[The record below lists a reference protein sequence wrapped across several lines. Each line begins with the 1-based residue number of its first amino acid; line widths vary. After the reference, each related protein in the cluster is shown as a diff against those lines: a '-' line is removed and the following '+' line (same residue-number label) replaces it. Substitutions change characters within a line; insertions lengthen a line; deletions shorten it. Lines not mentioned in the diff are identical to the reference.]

1 MDRSILL
8 IVKKFDR
15 YRIST
20 NQNKKDGRWNS
31 KIYYAIYSKTN
42 LTGND
47 IVTFRCISSQDRLSL
62 FSKLLCLGIVHKEE
76 SISSLFSHQEGK
88 MQSNLRILESI
99 IRDYTPEIVHRDE
112 IHVRRWFSF
121 IRGARYDDSLKIIE
135 RKREWDG
142 ERSHPRDNQFSSAVR
157 FSICIMFLLFEKF
170 HWM

>member
-1 MDRSILL
+1 MDDGIQKSIMPSTR
-8 IVKKFDR
+8 K
-15 YRIST
+15 RISQET
-20 NQNKKDGRWNS
+20 ISLRFD
-31 KIYYAIYSKTN
+31 
-42 LTGND
+42 
-47 IVTFRCISSQDRLSL
+47 RCISSQDRLSL

-76 SISSLFSHQEGK
+76 SISSLFSHREGK